1 MGTQSCSFGYGC
13 FPTVMAVLIVV
24 TKTICPTK
32 LKIFTIDP
40 FTEKSLFTPD
50 VRYVLSLIFTGPAK

>member
-1 MGTQSCSFGYGC
+1 MGTQSCSFGYGS

-24 TKTICPTK
+24 TKTMCPTK

-40 FTEKSLFTPD
+40 FTKKNLFTPD
-50 VRYVLSLIFTGPAK
+50 VRYVLSLIFLGPAK

>member
-1 MGTQSCSFGYGC
+1 MGTQSCSFVYGC
-13 FPTVMAVLIVV
+13 FPTVMAVLIV
-24 TKTICPTK
+24 TKSICPTK

-50 VRYVLSLIFTGPAK
+50 VRYVPSLIFLGPVK

>member
-1 MGTQSCSFGYGC
+1 
-13 FPTVMAVLIVV
+13 MAVLIV

-50 VRYVLSLIFTGPAK
+50 VRYVPSLIFLGPVK